1 MNVYVD
7 HKQVYGM
14 SCTKASKQRGMMNTA
29 GVHVG
34 TVEQH
39 VLTIRYN
46 IVGVDH
52 VYVRMR
58 SFPAIICIDSY

>member
-34 TVEQH
+34 TVEQSA
-39 VLTIRYN
+39 YN
-46 IVGVDH
+46 TVQYRIVGVDH
-52 VYVRMR
+52 VYVCRDL
-58 SFPAIICIDSY
+58 SPQ

>member
-1 MNVYVD
+1 VNVYVD

-14 SCTKASKQRGMMNTA
+14 SCTIGNETTGDDEHSWLLYCRTA
-29 GVHVG
+29 RLKYG
-34 TVEQH
+34 
-39 VLTIRYN
+39 
-46 IVGVDH
+46 IVGLMVDH

>member
-34 TVEQH
+34 TVEQSA
-39 VLTIRYN
+39 YN
-46 IVGVDH
+46 TVQ
-52 VYVRMR
+52 
-58 SFPAIICIDSY
+58 

>member
-34 TVEQH
+34 TVEQSA
-39 VLTIRYN
+39 YN
-46 IVGVDH
+46 TVQYSRCGPR
-52 VYVRMR
+52 VRMHEI
-58 SFPAIICIDSY
+58 FPRNNLY

>member
-39 VLTIRYN
+39 VLTIRYKL
-46 IVGVDH
+46 
-52 VYVRMR
+52 
-58 SFPAIICIDSY
+58 